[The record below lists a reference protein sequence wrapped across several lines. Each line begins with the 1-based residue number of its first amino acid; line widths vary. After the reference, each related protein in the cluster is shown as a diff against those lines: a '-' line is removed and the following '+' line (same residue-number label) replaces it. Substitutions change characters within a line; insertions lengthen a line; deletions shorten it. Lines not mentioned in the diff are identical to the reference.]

1 MKDGF
6 LRVAAVTPNIRVA
19 DPAHNVS
26 EILRQLRELP
36 QNTAV
41 AVFPELSITGCT
53 CGDLFLQ
60 PTLLQ
65 GAENA
70 LAYLLAGT
78 ADMRTVITVGLPV
91 QVNGSLYNCAALL
104 YKGELLG
111 LVPKT
116 YLKKDS
122 RYFAA
127 GDTSPLLVTVAGQ
140 QTTLAAEQIFTC
152 ADLPS
157 FRLGVELSDDLY
169 APQSVS
175 TALALQGAT
184 VIANLC
190 ACPETA
196 GAAVYRET
204 LVQVQS
210 AKLNAAYICANAGN
224 GESTTDTVFAGGNHI
239 AENGTILQQS
249 APFTTGAI
257 YTEIDV
263 NRLVSERMKN
273 GFSVSAPL
281 SETVFSLSVQ
291 DLQLTRTF
299 EKFPFVPQNA
309 VQKDRRA
316 EEILSIQAAG
326 LQKRL
331 AHTNLKAV
339 VGLSGGLD
347 SALALLVIT
356 RAYDALG
363 WDRKDIHTVTMPC
376 FGTTGRT
383 FNNAKILAETLGTTL
398 HTIPIREAVLQHFSD
413 IGHDGVT
420 TDVTYE
426 NAQARERTQVLMD
439 LANQVN
445 GLVVGTGDLSELALG
460 WATFNGD
467 HMSMYGVNGGVPKTL
482 VRHLVDFEAKRI
494 GGDAG
499 AVLRDILDTP
509 VSPELLPPKDGEIA
523 QQTEQLV
530 GPYVLHDFILYY
542 AIRYG
547 YTPAKIYR
555 IACHAFY
562 DAFTTAEIKKW
573 LLNFYKRF
581 FGAQFKRSCLPD
593 GPKVGSVSFSPR
605 SDWQMPSDAVAALWM
620 KEAENV

>member
-6 LRVAAVTPNIRVA
+6 LRVATITPHIRVA

-26 EILRQLRELP
+26 EILRQLRDLP
-36 QNTAV
+36 ENTAV
-41 AVFPELSITGCT
+41 AVLPELSITGST

-60 PTLLQ
+60 PALLK

-78 ADMRTVITVGLPV
+78 ASMNTVIAVGLPV
-91 QVNGSLYNCAALL
+91 QVNGSLYNCAAVL
-104 YKGELLG
+104 YKGKLLG
-111 LVPKT
+111 LMPKT
-116 YLKKDS
+116 FLKQDD
-122 RYFAA
+122 RYFTA
-127 GDTSPLLVTVAGQ
+127 GDEAPASVTVAGQ
-140 QTTLAAEQIFTC
+140 ETVFGTGQIFSC

-175 TALALQGAT
+175 TALALMGAT
-184 VIANLC
+184 VIANLS
-190 ACPETA
+190 ALPETA
-196 GAAVYRET
+196 GASIYREN
-204 LVQVQS
+204 VIAVQS
-210 AKLNAAYICANAGN
+210 AKLHVAYICANAGN
-224 GESTTDTVFAGGNHI
+224 GESTTDTVFAGRNYI
-239 AENGTILQQS
+239 AENGVLLKQS
-249 APFTTGAI
+249 TPFTTGVT
-257 YTEIDV
+257 YTEIDTE
-263 NRLVSERMKN
+263 RLVSERMKN
-273 GFSVSAPL
+273 GFFCSSPL
-281 SETVFSLSVQ
+281 FETAFSFP
-291 DLQLTRTF
+291 LQELELTRRF
-299 EKFPFVPQNA
+299 EKYPFVPKDTY
-309 VQKDRRA
+309 QKKQRA

-331 AHTNLKAV
+331 SHTNLKAV

-347 SALALLVIT
+347 SALALLVIV

-383 FNNAKILAETLGTTL
+383 FNNAKILAEALRTTL
-398 HTIPIREAVLQHFSD
+398 HTIPVREAVLQHFSD
-413 IGHDGVT
+413 IGHDGIT

-482 VRHLVDFEAKRI
+482 VRHLVDFEANRI

-499 AVLRDILDTP
+499 TVLLDILNTP
-509 VSPELLPPKDGEIA
+509 VSPELLPPENGEIA

-542 AIRYG
+542 AVRFG
-547 YTPAKIYR
+547 YAPAKIYR
-555 IACHAFY
+555 IACDTFRFE
-562 DAFTTAEIKKW
+562 FTENEIKKW

-605 SDWQMPSDAVAALWM
+605 GDWQMPSDAVAALWIT
-620 KEAENV
+620 EAENL